1 MQVENGRGKF
11 NETEL
16 QSVFISTCHCFAV
29 LSPGFDYILCFNFPL
44 QNEPLMYFFF
54 NLKYSKKLLMLLC
67 ALKLFGT
74 SWLRVCRDE
83 KKSLPLVPED
93 TIRYLSEVVIK
104 GRQIHRRCC
113 NWFYHRIPTISRCD
127 HLWVLNCTLKW
138 HRAKF
143 SAWIR
148 CQ

>member
-54 NLKYSKKLLMLLC
+54 NLKYSKKTVNVALC
-67 ALKLFGT
+67 
-74 SWLRVCRDE
+74 
-83 KKSLPLVPED
+83 
-93 TIRYLSEVVIK
+93 SE
-104 GRQIHRRCC
+104 
-113 NWFYHRIPTISRCD
+113 T
-127 HLWVLNCTLKW
+127 LWNFLIE
-138 HRAKF
+138 
-143 SAWIR
+143 SM
-148 CQ
+148 

>member
-83 KKSLPLVPED
+83 KKSLPLVPGD
-93 TIRYLSEVVIK
+93 TIHTFLKLSLKGDKFTADAAIDFIIAFQLYQDVTIFEYLIA
-104 GRQIHRRCC
+104 
-113 NWFYHRIPTISRCD
+113 
-127 HLWVLNCTLKW
+127 L
-138 HRAKF
+138 
-143 SAWIR
+143 
-148 CQ
+148 

>member
-83 KKSLPLVPED
+83 KKSLPLVPLGTLSD
-93 TIRYLSEVVIK
+93 TFLKLSLKGDKFTADAAIDFIIAFQLYQDVTIFEYLIA
-104 GRQIHRRCC
+104 
-113 NWFYHRIPTISRCD
+113 
-127 HLWVLNCTLKW
+127 L
-138 HRAKF
+138 
-143 SAWIR
+143 
-148 CQ
+148 